1 MGHEARGHE
10 ELELLLPWYVNGT
23 LEAAERA
30 ALDDHLAGCPRCRA
44 ELAREEGLA
53 AALRAAEDVAPAP
66 HPAQL
71 ARLLSRLD
79 GEPRAERPPRRRP
92 AAHLAA
98 LWAGTPRP
106 VRWAVAAQT
115 LLVLALAAAT
125 GWRAGG
131 ADPARETAAVETGG
145 AEFRTLAD
153 TASETPAA
161 APAGAARLRVLFA
174 EETSARAVRAI
185 LERVGGRIVDGPSPL
200 GVYTVEVPAGP
211 AADPLEV
218 VLDHLRAQ
226 PEVRFAGEAAG
237 GGT

>member
-23 LEAAERA
+23 LEAAERT
-30 ALDDHLAGCPRCRA
+30 ALEDHLAGCPRCRG

-53 AALRAAEDVAPAP
+53 ATLRAAEDVAPAP

-71 ARLLSRLD
+71 ARLLGRLD

-92 AAHLAA
+92 AARLAA

-106 VRWAVAAQT
+106 VRWAVAAQA
-115 LLVLALAAAT
+115 LLVLVLAAVT
-125 GWRAGG
+125 GWRAEVWG
-131 ADPARETAAVETGG
+131 ADSVREAAAVENGG

-153 TASETPAA
+153 EAPAA

-174 EETSARAVRAI
+174 EETSAGAVRAI
-185 LERVGGRIVDGPSPL
+185 LQRVGGRIVDGPSPL

>member
-53 AALRAAEDVAPAP
+53 ATLRAAEDVAPAP

-79 GEPRAERPPRRRP
+79 GAPRAERPRRRP
-92 AAHLAA
+92 AARLAG

-106 VRWAVAAQT
+106 VRWAIAAQA
-115 LLVLALAAAT
+115 LLVLALAAVTA
-125 GWRAGG
+125 WRAGSVDFTG
-131 ADPARETAAVETGG
+131 ETAAVETGA
-145 AEFRTLAD
+145 AEFRTLSDDA
-153 TASETPAA
+153 PAA
-161 APAGAARLRVLFA
+161 TPAGATRLRVLFA
-174 EETSARAVRAI
+174 EETSAGAVRAI
-185 LERVGGRIVDGPSPL
+185 LQRVGGRIVDGPSPL

>member
-30 ALDDHLAGCPRCRA
+30 ALDDHLAGCVRCRA

-53 AALRAAEDVAPAP
+53 ATLRAAEDVAPAP

-71 ARLLSRLD
+71 ARLLGRLD
-79 GEPRAERPPRRRP
+79 GEPRAERLPR
-92 AAHLAA
+92 LAA

-106 VRWAVAAQT
+106 VRWAVAAQA
-115 LLVLALAAAT
+115 LLVLALAAVT

-131 ADPARETAAVETGG
+131 ADPARETAAVQTPA

-153 TASETPAA
+153 TAPEAPAA

-185 LERVGGRIVDGPSPL
+185 LQRVGGRIVDGPSPL

>member
-30 ALDDHLAGCPRCRA
+30 ALDDHLAGCARCRA

-53 AALRAAEDVAPAP
+53 ATLRATEDVAPAP

-71 ARLLSRLD
+71 ARLMGRLD
-79 GEPRAERPPRRRP
+79 GEPRAERLPR
-92 AAHLAA
+92 LAA

-106 VRWAVAAQT
+106 VRWAVAAQA
-115 LLVLALAAAT
+115 LLVLALAAVT

-131 ADPARETAAVETGG
+131 ADPARETAAVQTPA
-145 AEFRTLAD
+145 AEFRTLSD
-153 TASETPAA
+153 TAPEAPAA
-161 APAGAARLRVLFA
+161 APAGAVRLRVLFA

-185 LERVGGRIVDGPSPL
+185 LLCVGGRIVDGPSPL

>member
-1 MGHEARGHE
+1 MGHEARAHE

-71 ARLLSRLD
+71 ARLLGRLD

-131 ADPARETAAVETGG
+131 AVETPA
-145 AEFRTLAD
+145 AEFRTLSDTAPEAPAD
-153 TASETPAA
+153 TAPEAPAA

>member
-23 LEAAERA
+23 LEAAERT
-30 ALDDHLAGCPRCRA
+30 ALEDHLAGCPRCRG

-53 AALRAAEDVAPAP
+53 ATLRAAEDVAPAP

-92 AAHLAA
+92 ARLSA

-106 VRWAVAAQT
+106 VRWAVAAQA
-115 LLVLALAAAT
+115 LLVLALAAVT
-125 GWRAGG
+125 GWRAEAWG
-131 ADPARETAAVETGG
+131 ADSVREAAAAENDA

-153 TASETPAA
+153 EAPAA

-174 EETSARAVRAI
+174 EETSVGAVRAI

>member
-30 ALDDHLAGCPRCRA
+30 ALDDHLAGCARCRA

-71 ARLLSRLD
+71 ARLLGRLD
-79 GEPRAERPPRRRP
+79 GEPRAERLPR
-92 AAHLAA
+92 LAA

-106 VRWAVAAQT
+106 VRWAVAAQA

-131 ADPARETAAVETGG
+131 VDPARETAAVETPA

-153 TASETPAA
+153 TTPETPAA
-161 APAGAARLRVLFA
+161 APAGATRLRVLFA
-174 EETSARAVRAI
+174 EETSARAVRGI